1 MGNHSI
7 QKRPRMKSL
16 LIISLAIVAAN
27 AAYIKSTPKHALRR
41 MPGIHSKIVGGTD
54 AYHGEFP
61 YQASWQSS
69 SHFNSCGGSI
79 LNENHVLTAAH
90 CCEGVSSSY
99 DIVGGEHIR
108 NKDDGSEQR
117 MEIRRRITH
126 PDYDDNNVDN
136 DVCVLELEGTFS
148 FDTYVAPVSLDTIG
162 GQSEGDHFTVTGW
175 GTTSSGGST
184 SNILQKVSV
193 PFVTPESCKNSYG
206 SNDITDGMICAGEKG
221 KDSCQGDS
229 GGPMVDSA
237 GKQVGVV
244 SWGIGCALAGYPGV
258 YARVS
263 TYADW
268 ISSTAKL

>member
-1 MGNHSI
+1 MGHSI

-27 AAYIKSTPKHALRR
+27 AGKKILLFLNQSPKFHLILIHLTKNFILLKILAYIKSTPKHALRR

-99 DIVGGEHIR
+99 
-108 NKDDGSEQR
+108 
-117 MEIRRRITH
+117 
-126 PDYDDNNVDN
+126 DN

>member
-117 MEIRRRITH
+117 MEIRRRHTH
-126 PDYDDNNVDN
+126 PDYDGNNVDN
-136 DVCVLELEGTFS
+136 DVCVLELEGSFS

-162 GQSEGDHFTVTGW
+162 GQTEGDHFTVTGW

-184 SNILQKVSV
+184 S
-193 PFVTPESCKNSYG
+193 
-206 SNDITDGMICAGEKG
+206 ITDGMICAGEKG

-229 GGPMVDSA
+229 GGPMVDA
-237 GKQVGVV
+237 
-244 SWGIGCALAGYPGV
+244 AM
-258 YARVS
+258 
-263 TYADW
+263 
-268 ISSTAKL
+268 

>member
-1 MGNHSI
+1 
-7 QKRPRMKSL
+7 MKSL

-136 DVCVLELEGTFS
+136 DVCVLEVTF
-148 FDTYVAPVSLDTIG
+148 
-162 GQSEGDHFTVTGW
+162 
-175 GTTSSGGST
+175 
-184 SNILQKVSV
+184 
-193 PFVTPESCKNSYG
+193 
-206 SNDITDGMICAGEKG
+206 TDFLLIH
-221 KDSCQGDS
+221 
-229 GGPMVDSA
+229 
-237 GKQVGVV
+237 
-244 SWGIGCALAGYPGV
+244 I
-258 YARVS
+258 
-263 TYADW
+263 
-268 ISSTAKL
+268 